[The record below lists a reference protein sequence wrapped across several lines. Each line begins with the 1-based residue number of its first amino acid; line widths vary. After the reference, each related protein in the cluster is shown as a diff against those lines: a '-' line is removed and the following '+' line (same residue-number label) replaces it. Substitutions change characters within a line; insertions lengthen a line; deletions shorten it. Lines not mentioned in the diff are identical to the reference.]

1 MDSMTY
7 LDFAENDYKYFMH
20 SYESGYV
27 ANNMAAY
34 AENSA
39 VKYLKHL
46 IDQYDHDEQRLDL
59 RTRTLRTHNLSQLM
73 NYLSNEMGMEIP
85 LRVKRDINAL
95 NNYYFNAR
103 YPGDNSFF
111 VSKDDIEICKEGL
124 DSCRELVL
132 SVDKEMRTKNKEK
145 ELISENI
152 PIVEDEEWDI

>member
-27 ANNMAAY
+27 ANNMAANAQNT
-34 AENSA
+34 AE
-39 VKYLKHL
+39 KYLKHL

-73 NYLSNEMGMEIP
+73 NYLSNE
-85 LRVKRDINAL
+85 
-95 NNYYFNAR
+95 
-103 YPGDNSFF
+103 
-111 VSKDDIEICKEGL
+111 IEICKEGL

>member
-1 MDSMTY
+1 MDCMTY

-27 ANNMAAY
+27 ANNMAANAQNT
-34 AENSA
+34 AE
-39 VKYLKHL
+39 KYLKHL

-73 NYLSNEMGMEIP
+73 NYLSNEMNIQIP

-124 DSCRELVL
+124 DACSLYAASDLFFCNQRKAIRTNVWFKYKL
-132 SVDKEMRTKNKEK
+132 STDYA
-145 ELISENI
+145 
-152 PIVEDEEWDI
+152 

>member
-1 MDSMTY
+1 MTMMSK
-7 LDFAENDYKYFMH
+7 D
-20 SYESGYV
+20 
-27 ANNMAAY
+27 
-34 AENSA
+34 
-39 VKYLKHL
+39 L
-46 IDQYDHDEQRLDL
+46 ICEP
-59 RTRTLRTHNLSQLM
+59 RTLRTHNLSQLM

-132 SVDKEMRTKNKEK
+132 RVDKEMRTKNKEK

>member
-1 MDSMTY
+1 M
-7 LDFAENDYKYFMH
+7 
-20 SYESGYV
+20 
-27 ANNMAAY
+27 
-34 AENSA
+34 
-39 VKYLKHL
+39 
-46 IDQYDHDEQRLDL
+46 

-111 VSKDDIEICKEGL
+111 VSKDDIRNMIKKAWN
-124 DSCRELVL
+124 SCRELVL

>member
-1 MDSMTY
+1 MGSMTW
-7 LDFAENDYKYFMH
+7 LDYTENDYKYFMY

-27 ANNMAAY
+27 ANNMAV
-34 AENSA
+34 NSQDA
-39 VKYLKHL
+39 VGKYLKHL
-46 IDQYDHDEQRLDL
+46 MDQYDHNEQRLDL
-59 RTRTLRTHNLSQLM
+59 RTRTLRTHNLSQLL
-73 NYLSNEMGMEIP
+73 NYLSNEMSIQIP
-85 LRVKRDINAL
+85 LRIKRDINAL

-124 DSCRELVL
+124 DACRELVL
-132 SVDKEMRTKNKEK
+132 SIDKKMKAKNKEK